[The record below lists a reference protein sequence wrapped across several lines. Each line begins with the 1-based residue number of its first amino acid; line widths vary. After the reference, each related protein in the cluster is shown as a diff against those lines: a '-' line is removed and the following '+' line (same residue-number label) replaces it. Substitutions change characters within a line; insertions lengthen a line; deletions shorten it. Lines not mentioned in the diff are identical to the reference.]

1 LLPPDLN
8 YQQLLEPM
16 TPTHGNPQPAPN
28 GKRKGRWSF
37 PEIEKLRRL
46 YGFRTDV
53 QIAKE
58 LNRTVQSVRRMVGKV
73 FEGELKLGPWTAK
86 EVRELKNYLGAADV
100 DVIARILRRS
110 EIEVGRKIMELQ
122 GDIRER
128 EWTSKDVQ
136 QLKRFYGTRD
146 SKDVSV
152 ILGRPIERI
161 EAKAEELCLAKDK
174 GYQRRRGSGTSVRM
188 PRWRPEEIEKLRKL
202 YPDEDNLAI
211 ATQLNR
217 TVKSVVSKAHD
228 LGLKKSEG
236 RLREMGRE
244 NVRAR
249 YEAENEM
256 GS

>member
-1 LLPPDLN
+1 
-8 YQQLLEPM
+8 M
-16 TPTHGNPQPAPN
+16 TPNNGKQQPGSN

-46 YGFRTDV
+46 YGFKTDV

-73 FEGELKLGPWTAK
+73 FEGELKIGPWTAK

-100 DVIARILRRS
+100 DVIAKILRRS
-110 EIEVGRKIMELQ
+110 DIEVGRKIMELQ
-122 GDIRER
+122 GEIRER
-128 EWTSKDVQ
+128 PWTSKDVQ

-152 ILGRPIERI
+152 ILGRPIARI
-161 EAKAEELCLAKDK
+161 EAKAAELCLAKDK
-174 GYQRRRGSGTSVRM
+174 GYQRRRGSGTPVRM
-188 PRWRPEEIEKLRKL
+188 PRWRSEEIEKLTEL

-228 LGLKKSEG
+228 LGLKKSDH

-249 YEAENEM
+249 YEAEKEM
-256 GS
+256 EN

>member
-1 LLPPDLN
+1 
-8 YQQLLEPM
+8 M
-16 TPTHGNPQPAPN
+16 TPTNGNQQPAQN

-46 YGFRTDV
+46 YGFKSDV

-73 FEGELKLGPWTAK
+73 FEGELKIGPWTAK
-86 EVRELKNYLGAADV
+86 EIRELKNYFGAADV
-100 DVIARILRRS
+100 DIIARILRRS

-122 GDIRER
+122 GHIRER
-128 EWTSKDVQ
+128 PWTSKDVQ
-136 QLKRFYGTRD
+136 QLKRFFGTRD

-152 ILGRPIERI
+152 ILGRPIHRI
-161 EAKAEELCLAKDK
+161 EVKAEELCLAKDK
-174 GYQRRRGSGTSVRM
+174 GFQRRRGSGAPVRM
-188 PRWRPEEIEKLRKL
+188 PRWRPEEIELLCKL
-202 YPDEDNLAI
+202 YPNEDNLAI
-211 ATQLNR
+211 ATRLKR

-228 LGLKKSEG
+228 LKLKKSEN

-249 YEAENEM
+249 YEAEKEM
-256 GS
+256 GT

>member
-1 LLPPDLN
+1 MIPP
-8 YQQLLEPM
+8 
-16 TPTHGNPQPAPN
+16 HGNQQPTPN

-46 YGFRTDV
+46 YGFKTDL
-53 QIAKE
+53 QIAKD

-73 FEGELKLGPWTAK
+73 FEGEIKIGPWTAK
-86 EVRELKNYLGAADV
+86 EILELKNYLGAADV
-100 DVIARILRRS
+100 DVIAKILRRS
-110 EIEVGRKIMELQ
+110 ETEVGRKIMELQ

-128 EWTSKDVQ
+128 AWTSKDVQ

-152 ILGRPIERI
+152 ILGRPSARI
-161 EAKAEELCLAKDK
+161 EDKAEELCLAKDK
-174 GYQRRRGSGTSVRM
+174 GYQRRKGSGSSVRM
-188 PRWRPEEIEKLRKL
+188 PRWRPEEIEKLRAL
-202 YPDEDNLAI
+202 YPNDDNLAI
-211 ATQLNR
+211 ATKLNR

-228 LGLKKSEG
+228 LKLKKSEG

-249 YEAENEM
+249 YEAEKEM
-256 GS
+256 ES